1 MSQTIHKINQ
11 SFSGT
16 VHKFWWT
23 LGKVAYEPY
32 YSKIDIFLILNIK
45 LLILKERKIE
55 KFSSKFIEEKDILI
69 LKPTYLR
76 TLNNIK
82 NQTEINIKIKN
93 FSIGFDEELLSDI
106 KEFFVNEKTLFSV
119 KVPISEVLKN
129 ELFDYF
135 YNLPDE
141 EGNKKTYDNITIYSK
156 FFYFDKLQKE
166 CYLKFDNN
174 HFEVIPSKDE
184 VVFNFLIDNLDL
196 AQKLQKAIT
205 TNSKI

>member
-1 MSQTIHKINQ
+1 M
-11 SFSGT
+11 
-16 VHKFWWT
+16 
-23 LGKVAYEPY
+23 
-32 YSKIDIFLILNIK
+32 
-45 LLILKERKIE
+45 E

-141 EGNKKTYDNITIYSK
+141 EGNKKTYEIKVKIY
-156 FFYFDKLQKE
+156 
-166 CYLKFDNN
+166 
-174 HFEVIPSKDE
+174 
-184 VVFNFLIDNLDL
+184 
-196 AQKLQKAIT
+196 
-205 TNSKI
+205 KILRW

>member
-1 MSQTIHKINQ
+1 VVQPTKGSCLREA
-11 SFSGT
+11 FC
-16 VHKFWWT
+16 
-23 LGKVAYEPY
+23 EPY

-45 LLILKERKIE
+45 LLILKERKME

-82 NQTEINIKIKN
+82 NQTEIKIKIKN
-93 FSIGFDEELLSDI
+93 FSVGFDEELLSDI

-196 AQKLQKAIT
+196 AQKLQKATT

>member
-1 MSQTIHKINQ
+1 M
-11 SFSGT
+11 
-16 VHKFWWT
+16 
-23 LGKVAYEPY
+23 
-32 YSKIDIFLILNIK
+32 
-45 LLILKERKIE
+45 E

-69 LKPTYLR
+69 LKPKYLR

-93 FSIGFDEELLSDI
+93 FSICLDEEFLSDI

-119 KVPISEVLKN
+119 KVPISEVLEN

-141 EGNKKTYDNITIYSK
+141 EGNEKTYDNITIYSK

-196 AQKLQKAIT
+196 AQKLQKAVTI
-205 TNSKI
+205 NSKV